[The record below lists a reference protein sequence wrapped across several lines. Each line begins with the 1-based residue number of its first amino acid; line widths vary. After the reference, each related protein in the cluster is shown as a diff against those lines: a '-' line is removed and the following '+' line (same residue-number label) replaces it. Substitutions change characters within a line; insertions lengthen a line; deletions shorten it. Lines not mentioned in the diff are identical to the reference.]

1 MSAYPDWFIERIRSI
16 TNKRPKI
23 VAEHILEHGSV
34 TTEEL
39 ETLYGYKHAPR
50 AARDLRELGIPLE
63 TIRVK
68 SSEGRTIAAYRF
80 GDLAAVR
87 SDRLSGR
94 SVFSKQF
101 KQQLVLRYGEKCSIC
116 GGKFEARYLQI
127 DHRIPYEVAGDQVN
141 QERSVE
147 DYQLLCGTCN
157 RAKSWSCEHCVNWL
171 ERKQPEICL
180 NCYWA
185 NPVSYLHVALRNIRR
200 IDIVWEENE
209 IESYEWLRD
218 KAHELDET
226 MPDYVKKVLKN
237 NINPN

>member
-1 MSAYPDWFIERIRSI
+1 MAAYPEWFIERIRSI

-23 VAEHILEHGSV
+23 VAEHILEHGAI

-94 SVFSKQF
+94 AVFSKQF
-101 KQQLVLRYGEKCSIC
+101 KQQLVLHYGEKCSIC

-127 DHRIPYEVAGDQVN
+127 DHRIPYEVAGEQN
-141 QERSVE
+141 ISERNIE

-157 RAKSWSCEHCVNWL
+157 RAKSWSCEHCLNWL
-171 ERKQPEICL
+171 EQKQPEICL
-180 NCYWA
+180 SCYWA
-185 NPVSYLHVALRNIRR
+185 KPEEYSHVALRNIRR
-200 IDIVWEENE
+200 IDVVWDEEE
-209 IESYEWLRD
+209 IASYEELRD
-218 KAHELDET
+218 AAQQLGEN
-226 MPDYVKKVLKN
+226 MPDYVKYILKN
-237 NINPN
+237 FIRRS